1 MNKPLSHTIK
11 FNRIGV
17 NIRFNRTGVNLYYN
31 FLKNNAEN
39 FLKPI
44 ECYMKTLDSA
54 LKLVLKN

>member
-11 FNRIGV
+11 
-17 NIRFNRTGVNLYYN
+17 FNRTGVNLYYN

>member
-11 FNRIGV
+11 FNG
-17 NIRFNRTGVNLYYN
+17 TGVNLYYN

-44 ECYMKTLDSA
+44 KCYMKP
-54 LKLVLKN
+54 V

>member
-11 FNRIGV
+11 FNG
-17 NIRFNRTGVNLYYN
+17 TGVNLYYN

-44 ECYMKTLDSA
+44 KCYMKPVYKKKKGKLTYMYRL
-54 LKLVLKN
+54 LK